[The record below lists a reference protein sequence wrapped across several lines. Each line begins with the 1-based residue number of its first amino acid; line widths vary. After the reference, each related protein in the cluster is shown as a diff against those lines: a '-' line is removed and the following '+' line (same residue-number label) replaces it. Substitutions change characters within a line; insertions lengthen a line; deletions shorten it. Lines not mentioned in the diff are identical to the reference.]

1 MYGLDHQAVRMLAD
15 ERMARLQKEM
25 ARVERHPRTRE
36 RLGLWLVGFGFRV
49 AGRYGPPPQRVPS
62 A

>member
-1 MYGLDHQAVRMLAD
+1 MYGLDHQAVRTLAD
-15 ERMARLQKEM
+15 ERMARLQDEM
-25 ARVERHPRTRE
+25 ARVQRHPRGRE

-49 AGRYGPPPQRVPS
+49 AGQVAPPPQRVPT